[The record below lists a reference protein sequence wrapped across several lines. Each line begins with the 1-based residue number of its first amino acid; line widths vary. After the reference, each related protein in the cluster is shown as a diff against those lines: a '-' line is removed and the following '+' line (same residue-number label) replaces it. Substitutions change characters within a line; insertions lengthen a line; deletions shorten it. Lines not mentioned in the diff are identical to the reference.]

1 MIWGEQQGWR
11 GLRGLAEGLA
21 GLAEGMEEGPTSREL
36 WERRGP
42 SAVGSREERRR
53 GEGSRGGDEERKAA
67 LNLQQSKKKTLKGP

>member
-1 MIWGEQQGWR
+1 
-11 GLRGLAEGLA
+11 
-21 GLAEGMEEGPTSREL
+21 MEPTSREL